1 MTRHAGPRPTPP
13 DAEIFQD
20 RRANPELRHLIDE
33 MLERVREMNRKIGIW
48 STEDRARAEAELE
61 TVMAR
66 VRRLAQ
72 QTK

>member
-1 MTRHAGPRPTPP
+1 
-13 DAEIFQD
+13 
-20 RRANPELRHLIDE
+20 

-48 STEDRARAEAELE
+48 TTEDRARAEAELE